1 MGMVVPPI
9 GDWAVLGPQ
18 VSWGWPSVAVGKERK
33 SCPLQMRLWW
43 WLHPVL
49 THIMPVVTSGLGRPG
64 SHFLSAW
71 LLLSRFKE
79 TGARFSELGLS
90 LWESVISPTTIS
102 GQV

>member
-1 MGMVVPPI
+1 MVVPPI

-49 THIMPVVTSGLGRPG
+49 THHACGHVCGHVWAPDIG

-71 LLLSRFKE
+71 LLLSRFK
-79 TGARFSELGLS
+79 GNRARFSELGLS
-90 LWESVISPTTIS
+90 LWKV
-102 GQV
+102 

>member
-1 MGMVVPPI
+1 M
-9 GDWAVLGPQ
+9 
-18 VSWGWPSVAVGKERK
+18 AVGKERK

-43 WLHPVL
+43 WPHRVL
-49 THIMPVVTSGLGRPG
+49 TPVVTPVVTSVLERRG
-64 SHFLSAW
+64 SCFLSVR

-90 LWESVISPTTIS
+90 LWENVIRPTTIS